1 MSDNTSQPVTIP
13 AAAASLA
20 EVSSLLALSN
30 RRRLQQ
36 AEDRRRMIDRVLNRA
51 TKG

>member
-1 MSDNTSQPVTIP
+1 MSDTNQPITIP

-20 EVSSLLALSN
+20 EVASLVALAN

-36 AEDRRRMIDRVLNRA
+36 AEDRRRMIDQVLIRA